1 MEYPKNLLYTQQHEW
16 ISKEGGIGKVGIT
29 DYAQNQLG
37 DVVFV
42 QMPEI
47 GTHLK
52 KGEPFGVVESVKA
65 ASDIY
70 SPIGGEVVEINQA
83 LEDHPEYLNQSPY
96 GDGWIIRIKFSDE
109 SEFSG
114 LLDSSAYAEYVQRE
128 YEAR

>member
-1 MEYPKNLLYTQQHEW
+1 MEYPDNLLYTQQHEW
-16 ISKEGGIGKVGIT
+16 ILKEGGTAKIGIS

-47 GTHLK
+47 GTQVK

-70 SPIGGEVVEINQA
+70 APVSGEVVEINQA

-96 GDGWIIRIKFSDE
+96 GDGWIIRIKIFDE

-114 LLDSSAYAEYVQRE
+114 LLDSRAYAGHVQRE
-128 YEAR
+128 SEQR